1 MKLMIVENDTLHSS
15 FLRSIIGQI
24 LEDYD
29 EFEEVADGGQAIE
42 AARRSAPHAVI
53 MDLQMPR
60 VTGIEAA
67 KEIWRQ
73 NPATKILFWS
83 NYADEAYVRGVAK
96 IVPREAVYGYV
107 LKSASEERLRLAIRG
122 VFIEDQCVIDREVRG
137 LQQRV
142 VSRSEGLTEI
152 EYEALV
158 DVALGLTDRTMAAR
172 RGISIRGA
180 QSRIKHLS
188 GKLGLDA
195 ERLCESESSQWFN
208 PRTRLVLT
216 ALERGLLNADALRR
230 EETALRSWLSEY
242 RAA

>member
-1 MKLMIVENDTLHSS
+1 MKLMIVENDALHSS

-29 EFEEVADGGQAIE
+29 EFEEVADGGLAIE
-42 AARRSAPHAVI
+42 AARRAAPHAVI
-53 MDLQMPR
+53 MDLQMPN

-142 VSRSEGLTEI
+142 VSRSEGLTET
-152 EYEALV
+152 EFEALT
-158 DVALGLTDRTMAAR
+158 DVALGLTDRTISER

-188 GKLGLDA
+188 DKLGLDA
-195 ERLCESESSQWFN
+195 ERSSEPGGGQWFN

-216 ALERGLLNADALRR
+216 ALERGLLNMDALRR
-230 EETALRSWLSEY
+230 EETALRAWLSD
-242 RAA
+242 RDMG